1 MRNKIYKRFAVGIG
15 LLSPSLVQAQKAFF
29 VPEPLVMPVHSQGN
43 QLHLSAGVGGGVGLV
58 TSYAITNHLAVY
70 ISGTRN
76 PWTSS
81 HTSLLGGRY
90 KVDHND
96 YAIAGGVGYLINPES
111 ERWVVEVYGGAA
123 RHSVDNLHYSV
134 SLSYEDPG
142 TKTDASYWSFNGQ
155 VNLNKRTKRLELGGG
170 IRMTYNAYD
179 KFQFQDYAASTDTR
193 LLYKDLWSI
202 NAEPVGNLSIVMGRF
217 KINGQAGISVPI
229 VEKERNVYVQNV
241 HTLEEGMVGG
251 RIDKVGIAAFIL
263 RFGLQYNLDLGN
275 D

>member
-1 MRNKIYKRFAVGIG
+1 
-15 LLSPSLVQAQKAFF
+15 
-29 VPEPLVMPVHSQGN
+29 
-43 QLHLSAGVGGGVGLV
+43 
-58 TSYAITNHLAVY
+58 
-70 ISGTRN
+70 
-76 PWTSS
+76 
-81 HTSLLGGRY
+81 
-90 KVDHND
+90 
-96 YAIAGGVGYLINPES
+96 
-111 ERWVVEVYGGAA
+111 
-123 RHSVDNLHYSV
+123 
-134 SLSYEDPG
+134 
-142 TKTDASYWSFNGQ
+142 
-155 VNLNKRTKRLELGGG
+155 
-170 IRMTYNAYD
+170 MTYNAYD